1 MFSFFRRIAQLFNKE
16 NKSSCY
22 CCKDCMGTLNDVLDG
37 EAPEKDVQY
46 FHEHIDKCKPC
57 FEHYHIDKSVKEVLK
72 YKIENKEIP
81 TSLIDSI
88 KSKIKHEC

>member
-1 MFSFFRRIAQLFNKE
+1 
-16 NKSSCY
+16 
-22 CCKDCMGTLNDVLDG
+22 MGTLNDVLDG
-37 EAPEKDVQY
+37 EAQENEVQH
-46 FHEHIDKCKPC
+46 FHDHIDKCKPC

-81 TSLIDSI
+81 TTLIDSI